1 MPSPRFPSAAPEI
14 DAALSGEAGAS
25 APPAPSRPN
34 GERRSR
40 PASVG
45 MTLAYVSVADH
56 AISAAELEDIV
67 MRSAAANIELGV
79 TGVLLFNGMNFFH
92 ILQGE
97 TQSVEALY
105 GRIAR
110 DRRHHAVSRLPAQ
123 PFAHLHFP
131 AWGMVFWGR
140 DVISDAAEF
149 RFAATLGR
157 AALDLADAGT
167 QSILRSFLGIFGAP
181 DAAPRRGGAG
191 G

>member
-1 MPSPRFPSAAPEI
+1 MTSPRLLPAAPESGPS
-14 DAALSGEAGAS
+14 LSGESGAS
-25 APPAPSRPN
+25 APLAPSPPAKGARA
-34 GERRSR
+34 RH
-40 PASVG
+40 ASVG
-45 MTLAYVSVADH
+45 LTLAYVSVADH

-67 MRSAAANIELGV
+67 MRSAAGNIELGV
-79 TGVLLFNGMNFFH
+79 TGILLFNGMNFFH

-97 TQSVEALY
+97 AQSVEALF

-123 PFAHLHFP
+123 PFEHLHFP

-140 DVISDAAEF
+140 DNISDAAEF

-157 AALDLADAGT
+157 AALDFADAGT
-167 QSILRSFLGIFGAP
+167 QSILRGFLGIFGGA